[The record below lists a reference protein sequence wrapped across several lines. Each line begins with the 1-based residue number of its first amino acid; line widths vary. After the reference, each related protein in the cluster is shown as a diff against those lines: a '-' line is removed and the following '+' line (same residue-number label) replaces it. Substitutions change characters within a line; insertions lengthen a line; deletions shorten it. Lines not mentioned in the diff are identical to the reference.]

1 MLEYLCRKSPLMFC
15 RSFDMNYNETKLED
29 NTSSIIS
36 ITTIL
41 NFFVEL
47 IKLHETCFFYIT
59 YLISYFK
66 GKPIKIYV

>member
-1 MLEYLCRKSPLMFC
+1 
-15 RSFDMNYNETKLED
+15 MNYNETKLED